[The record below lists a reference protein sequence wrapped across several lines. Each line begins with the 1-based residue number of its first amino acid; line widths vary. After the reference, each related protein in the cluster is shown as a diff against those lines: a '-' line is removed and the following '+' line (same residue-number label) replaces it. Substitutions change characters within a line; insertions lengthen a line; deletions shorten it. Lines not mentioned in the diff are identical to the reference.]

1 MTSPPPG
8 PQPDARHDLEKVDV
22 LRERLEASYS
32 EAKAAL
38 DATGGDVVGALA
50 LIEIQRGQ
58 ARSSVADFVQEVIT
72 EARKVMAGAPVTSAK
87 VSLRGQPLFTTS
99 LALVGIAGAVL
110 VVAGALI
117 SQCRVEVAV
126 GEGEAGEGSRIETS
140 SEVT

>member
-1 MTSPPPG
+1 
-8 PQPDARHDLEKVDV
+8 
-22 LRERLEASYS
+22 
-32 EAKAAL
+32 
-38 DATGGDVVGALA
+38 
-50 LIEIQRGQ
+50 
-58 ARSSVADFVQEVIT
+58 
-72 EARKVMAGAPVTSAK
+72 MAGAPVTSAK